1 MAPATLPVAF
11 TAVAVTETAVLA
23 TDAAVLTTAMAVQAV
38 FAIKRIERV
47 QNVKRRIFNITF
59 VVKLVR

>member
-1 MAPATLPVAF
+1 
-11 TAVAVTETAVLA
+11 
-23 TDAAVLTTAMAVQAV
+23 VLTTAMALQAV